1 MKGAWGGVERGLEG
15 NCGGEKDGGTWSG
28 RAAKGHSGG
37 QPRGLVSDC
46 CGGLCRVA
54 AGTSE
59 RWRAVSNGRCAVV
72 RSGLQ
77 RRAGG
82 CGPGMFP
89 DGGSPVLRGWGGLRE
104 KEARNEGAGRNGR
117 FGRNSRNN
125 RRGCSFAGPGRG
137 VSGRQ
142 LSEDVSG
149 WQRSGAP
156 GLLCGCP
163 LRNAERVSGAVV
175 PFLRRALGG
184 CPEPVRA
191 GAAGTGRLRNR

>member
-1 MKGAWGGVERGLEG
+1 MKSNRTAVKALRSGCGKCSERGLGPCADGIAAAKKKMETRG
-15 NCGGEKDGGTWSG
+15 PGGRRSGSRAVFSG
-28 RAAKGHSGG
+28 RLRGLGGG
-37 QPRGLVSDC
+37 QPRGLSSGGGAVSAG
-46 CGGLCRVA
+46 GGLPWPVR
-54 AGTSE
+54 GLYGRLRGFGGGQPRGLPSGGG
-59 RWRAVSNGRCAVV
+59 AVSNGRCAVV

-89 DGGSPVLRGWGGLRE
+89 DGGSPGLRGWGGLRE
-104 KEARNEGAGRNGR
+104 KEARNEGADRSGR

-149 WQRSGAP
+149 RQ
-156 GLLCGCP
+156 
-163 LRNAERVSGAVV
+163 
-175 PFLRRALGG
+175 
-184 CPEPVRA
+184 
-191 GAAGTGRLRNR
+191 